1 MKQLLFIVLI
11 SFAALT
17 SRAQTFEW
25 RLVYGEYSNAD
36 PDGAG
41 PAIGQVNFKFQI
53 HTTGATVQNV
63 TQIATGF
70 SYQSGRA
77 MVPATTGCV
86 LSINTPGNIILSP
99 AFAAAGFAYTS
110 VQQCN
115 TLSPVINSGNQSFD
129 RRANGTLDNGSITIG
144 SAWVDVYTVTLW
156 TLQSSSPQG
165 GYAVINSSEG
175 GAPGQYTTYSVS
187 TYNPA
192 TGDVNQYPA
201 NSLTYTNPLILSA
214 SGAPLPVS
222 LTRFDA
228 RCLPDKSTDLTWTTA
243 QETNSS
249 YFEVEKSVDGANW
262 TTLTKLAS
270 AGNSNAPKSYQL
282 IDPQGGTAQYRLK
295 QVDRDGKTTYSVV
308 VKTTCEGRNVY
319 VTLYPVPARDVVNLV
334 IGSDKNIKTALQVY
348 DAKGKLVV
356 TVAAAITQGVNNFKI
371 PVQNLAAGEYFIK
384 GTNGELEISK
394 RFTIVR

>member
-1 MKQLLFIVLI
+1 MLI
-11 SFAALT
+11 SFAALE

-25 RLVYGEYSNAD
+25 RLVYGDYSNAD

-53 HTTGATVQNV
+53 HTTGASVPNI
-63 TQIATGF
+63 TQISTGF
-70 SYQSGRA
+70 SYQSSRA

-86 LSINTPGNIILSP
+86 LSISTPGNVVLSP

-115 TLSPVINSGNQSFD
+115 NLSPAINSGSQSFD

-144 SAWVDVYTVTLW
+144 AAWVDVYTVTLW
-156 TLQSSSPQG
+156 TLQTSSPQG

-214 SGAPLPVS
+214 SGAPLPVL
-222 LTRFDA
+222 LTNFDA
-228 RCLPDKSTDLTWTTA
+228 QCQPNKYTNLTWTTA
-243 QETNSS
+243 QEINSS
-249 YFEVEKSVDGANW
+249 YFELEKSFDGSNW
-262 TTLTKLAS
+262 TTLAKLAG
-270 AGNSNAPKSYQL
+270 AGSSNSLKSYQL
-282 IDPQGGTAQYRLK
+282 TDPQGGTAQYRLK
-295 QVDRDGKTTYSVV
+295 QVDRDGKATYSTV

-319 VTLYPVPARDVVNLV
+319 VSLYPVPARDLVNLV

-348 DAKGKLVV
+348 DTKGKTVV
-356 TVAAAITQGVNNFKI
+356 SMAVTITQGVNNFKI